1 MNLHQSVSTFS
12 DTDYKPSRTQQSFVK
27 WGLALV
33 YMAFF
38 LVVILVTGDVNAQT
52 SADWTKPATGIID
65 TLKSGLVTIGAL
77 VVGLAVI
84 GYGIWQALQPEPNFK
99 RLGMIIFGGVCI
111 MAGPQ
116 AVAAILQAAQ

>member
-1 MNLHQSVSTFS
+1 MRFRTNLLTAVIPNATLWALIVAF
-12 DTDYKPSRTQQSFVK
+12 PNAVK
-27 WGLALV
+27 A
-33 YMAFF
+33 
-38 LVVILVTGDVNAQT
+38 T
-52 SADWTKPATGIID
+52 SSGDWTKPATGIID
-65 TLKSGLVTIGAL
+65 TLSSGLVTIGAL
-77 VVGLAVI
+77 VVGLAVV